1 MSKHLHLPLRTLTDT
16 SPRPTWARA
25 ARTKP
30 TKGRNLAA
38 ELVDD
43 FQIGVQD
50 MKMVYMSPDPYHDA
64 FAQTVDLRKFDLTKH
79 ATGGLNLYVRD
90 GRVHLGSIA
99 PSTPTARIHGWRT
112 RIRGAWLI
120 KVGDIIVESID
131 DVVRAF
137 DGLRTSGSPSVT
149 LLFSHP
155 EVKPNLSQ
163 DGLPIVSSA
172 PFTQLTHNQLNN

>member
-1 MSKHLHLPLRTLTDT
+1 M
-16 SPRPTWARA
+16 
-25 ARTKP
+25 
-30 TKGRNLAA
+30 
-38 ELVDD
+38 
-43 FQIGVQD
+43 
-50 MKMVYMSPDPYHDA
+50 
-64 FAQTVDLRKFDLTKH
+64 
-79 ATGGLNLYVRD
+79 RD
-90 GRVHLGSIA
+90 GRAHLASIA
-99 PSTPTARIHGWRT
+99 PSTPTARIYGWRT

-163 DGLPIVSSA
+163 DGLPIVSLA
-172 PFTQLTHNQLNN
+172 PFTQLMHNQLNNRWEFSTVAKHLRTCRPSYKLAQYGYKGDASYSG